1 MRNLMAHISERE
13 AFFCR
18 MRPLG
23 DICKKRRKLYCLSKN
38 DITSNCSTDS
48 PVGPIV
54 SGVPRIDAQFNGAYF
69 IKRGL
74 FLYDASFRRYLQKTE
89 KIISSFKKLHYFKV
103 LYRLT
108 RCSNRFRSTTNRC
121 VIYWRILHKEGT
133 FSVGCSLYDI
143 FAKNEENYFV
153 FQKMTFLQTALPTHP

>member
-1 MRNLMAHISERE
+1 
-13 AFFCR
+13 

-23 DICKKRRKLYCLSKN
+23 DICKKRRKLFRLSKN

-74 FLYDASFRRYLQKTE
+74 FCRMLHLGDICKKRRE
-89 KIISSFKKLHYFKV
+89 
-103 LYRLT
+103 LYRLSKNDIT
-108 RCSNRFRSTTNRC
+108 SNRSTDSP
-121 VIYWRILHKEGT
+121 V
-133 FSVGCSLYDI
+133 
-143 FAKNEENYFV
+143 
-153 FQKMTFLQTALPTHP
+153 TAIVSGVPPVDA

>member
-74 FLYDASFRRYLQKTE
+74 FLWDASFRRYLQKTE
-89 KIISSFKKLHYFKV
+89 KIISSFKNDF
-103 LYRLT
+103 T
-108 RCSNRFRSTTNRC
+108 SNCSTDSPVTPVVSGEPPLN
-121 VIYWRILHKEGT
+121 
-133 FSVGCSLYDI
+133 
-143 FAKNEENYFV
+143 A
-153 FQKMTFLQTALPTHP
+153 